1 MKDLILIA
9 LESEAPTMAKW
20 DNVFFT
26 GVGKINAALTAARLI
41 EKVSEKSPYALG
53 TKNVITKTLPATA
66 LPSSQRKDK

>member
-1 MKDLILIA
+1 
-9 LESEAPTMAKW
+9 MATRRRNKYEQME
-20 DNVFFT
+20 
-26 GVGKINAALTAARLI
+26 GKAFANPKEAARLI